1 MVATVVLAM
10 VVLTLMG
17 GLLYGMKEARR
28 GKDRAAAA
36 SWVQAELDYLR
47 LRGYSFLADDF
58 ANGTRTLYAGS
69 GYTSYGN
76 ISEPVI
82 PEGFDRAVLDM
93 DNITD
98 ANGVLFARR
107 LTIRLYETP
116 ESSPYT
122 IVQTYVTDFRYES
135 P

>member
-1 MVATVVLAM
+1 MVLAM

-36 SWVQAELDYLR
+36 AWVQAELDYLR
-47 LRGYSFLADDF
+47 LRGYSFLPTDF
-58 ANGTRTLYAGS
+58 VNGTRTLTPTT
-69 GYTSYGN
+69 GYTTYGN

-82 PEGFDRAVLDM
+82 PEGFDQAILDM
-93 DNITD
+93 DEI
-98 ANGVLFARR
+98 ASPPLRR
-107 LTIRLYETP
+107 LTIRLFETGSGTP
-116 ESSPYT
+116 FT
-122 IVQTYVTDFRYES
+122 IVQTHITDFRYVS

>member
-1 MVATVVLAM
+1 MVLAM
-10 VVLTLMG
+10 VVMTLMG
-17 GLLYGMKEARR
+17 GLMYGMKESRR

-36 SWVQAELDYLR
+36 AWVQAELDYLR

-58 ANGTRTLYAGS
+58 INGTRTLYATS

-76 ISEPVI
+76 MTEPQI
-82 PEGFDRAVLDM
+82 PEGFHRAVLDM
-93 DNITD
+93 DDI
-98 ANGVLFARR
+98 ASPAVRK

-116 ESSPYT
+116 TSAPYT
-122 IVQTYVTDFRYES
+122 IVTTHVTDFRYVS